1 MTRRSA
7 IRPKAIT
14 DRFITR
20 ICGRLA
26 QNKPV
31 RRSLPIWG
39 RVNIDR
45 QLPFLCVYRRP
56 VRGDDA
62 GTERLVTSEA
72 SYLTASATA
81 RVRPGL
87 PELVRAIV
95 RTTADQFGAF
105 LLIELWADRGDEE
118 ATVPEGTL
126 RKPRFRIFCP
136 KDPEPGEFLDRFEEI
151 LSGIRIRGQTA
162 HVEVVEGMRGW
173 PARFAPLLPVSDA
186 AELGCSV
193 LGLQVA
199 PVYRSAA
206 GGEVHPLVLRDL
218 RRTLSRALRRVFHEF
233 ATSRTT
239 HRPRHHYVLGR
250 RAVVKAVW
258 EADLRLAAVSNSFD
272 FLLQVTPV
280 NTDRAWRRF
289 RSNRFERDPV
299 FHYRPLPVTPG
310 ILKRQLYAPFIE
322 RIEDPALLQIFR
334 EKQDELD
341 RQITMLS
348 DINTKRFVHGSIL
361 LYGAVDG
368 KTLRAA
374 EQLLD
379 RLPSRTR
386 DDSRE
391 GHLDAASFAQ
401 RARLEIDRYRS
412 VWDGVQ
418 SAVHLRNDV
427 PSGLMVSHGSLLVG
441 RQTRIP
447 TTRVEALLQHE
458 IGTHVLTY
466 YNGRAQP
473 FRLLYSGLAGYEPL
487 QEGLAVLAEH
497 LVGGLSRP
505 RMRLLAARVVAVQRL
520 VEGASFVETFR
531 ELDRTHDFDQRTAF
545 TITMRVYRGGGFTK
559 DAVYLR
565 GLIDLLGH
573 LKKGGALEPLLVG
586 KVGAQHVAIVEELR
600 WREVLRPTPLRP
612 RYLDAPGTADRLE
625 RVRAGITP
633 LELVEGR
640 RR

>member
-1 MTRRSA
+1 M
-7 IRPKAIT
+7 
-14 DRFITR
+14 F
-20 ICGRLA
+20 
-26 QNKPV
+26 
-31 RRSLPIWG
+31 
-39 RVNIDR
+39 
-45 QLPFLCVYRRP
+45 
-56 VRGDDA
+56 
-62 GTERLVTSEA
+62 
-72 SYLTASATA
+72 
-81 RVRPGL
+81 
-87 PELVRAIV
+87 
-95 RTTADQFGAF
+95 
-105 LLIELWADRGDEE
+105 
-118 ATVPEGTL
+118 
-126 RKPRFRIFCP
+126 
-136 KDPEPGEFLDRFEEI
+136 
-151 LSGIRIRGQTA
+151 
-162 HVEVVEGMRGW
+162 
-173 PARFAPLLPVSDA
+173 
-186 AELGCSV
+186 
-193 LGLQVA
+193 
-199 PVYRSAA
+199 
-206 GGEVHPLVLRDL
+206 
-218 RRTLSRALRRVFHEF
+218 
-233 ATSRTT
+233 
-239 HRPRHHYVLGR
+239 
-250 RAVVKAVW
+250 
-258 EADLRLAAVSNSFD
+258 
-272 FLLQVTPV
+272 
-280 NTDRAWRRF
+280 WRRF